1 MSDIEQVLAGWGA
14 AAQGTS
20 ASALRPRLEAAARI
34 GARAAALGGKRV
46 SVDVVAEQSKAEIS
60 FSGPGADIARRAT
73 LVVLRREVPGLTE
86 DLRKQ
91 LISSLEG
98 R

>member
-1 MSDIEQVLAGWGA
+1 MIELEPVLAGWRA
-14 AAQGTS
+14 AAQGVS
-20 ASALRPRLEAAARI
+20 ATALRPRLEAAARI
-34 GARAAALGGKRV
+34 GARAAALDGKRV
-46 SVDVVAEQSKAEIS
+46 SVDVVAEQGKAEIS

-91 LISSLEG
+91 LVSSLEG